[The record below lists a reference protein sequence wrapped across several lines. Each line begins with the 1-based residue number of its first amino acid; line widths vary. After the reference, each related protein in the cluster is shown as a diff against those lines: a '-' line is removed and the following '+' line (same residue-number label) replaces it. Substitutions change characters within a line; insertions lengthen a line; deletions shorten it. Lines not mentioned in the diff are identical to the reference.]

1 MFVIGCGNPGRSDDG
16 AGILVAL
23 RLRQLGLD
31 ARAYTGESLGLI
43 DLWEPAD
50 EVILVD
56 AVVTGAPAGTIHVL
70 EGLRSSLPTE
80 ASAST
85 HGLGIAEAIELAR
98 CLNRLPSHLQIYGI
112 EGHCFA
118 LGTSVSIETQ
128 RAVEEVVRRII
139 VHPRLRSLRDH
150 MEDGVTSLTA
160 SSSNSGV
167 TMEIETS
174 SKCAALRGAAGM
186 QIFRETG

>member
-1 MFVIGCGNPGRSDDG
+1 MLVIGCGNPGRSDDG
-16 AGILVAL
+16 AGILVAQ
-23 RLRQLGLD
+23 RLRELGLD
-31 ARAYTGESLGLI
+31 ARVYTGESLGLI

-56 AVVTGAPAGTIHVL
+56 AVVTGAPAGTIHVWDSRRVAL
-70 EGLRSSLPTE
+70 DSK

-85 HGLGIAEAIELAR
+85 HGLGLAEAIELAR
-98 CLNRLPSHLQIYGI
+98 CLNRLPSYLQVYGI

-139 VHPRLRSLRDH
+139 V
-150 MEDGVTSLTA
+150 
-160 SSSNSGV
+160 
-167 TMEIETS
+167 
-174 SKCAALRGAAGM
+174 
-186 QIFRETG
+186 